1 MKLQLIPFLLIAVAH
16 SQTPAPPQS
25 VEFRIENRNR
35 LLDFAAHNDR
45 RYNFEISYDLH
56 DWSQHYLSPL
66 KKRNSP
72 VELGWID
79 EYSPQS
85 EFYRFSV
92 LPWKFQAIET
102 SVAINQFDAVGD
114 LAIDMLPDGKRAF
127 VFQNRTTDR
136 LYYGE
141 SLSDG
146 SPSPIVLIDFHVT
159 NDSSD
164 SGFTNISFAA
174 SQDGSRYMVCIDLQS
189 EELVCFRRSASGT
202 KWSRSVV
209 ASGLSAPFWA
219 FPEFSISP
227 SGRLG
232 IVYAGN
238 DGSYFSW
245 ADSKSPLV
253 WKNLKISNLKPNSAS
268 GNGLVFNSANIA
280 LTLFGDAFRINPAT
294 SVVKKITL
302 PQGIQ
307 GRRGQDGSLIAATN
321 SVWSG
326 ISYGSISRSTDD
338 GATWFEITV
347 ELPGSDFDA
356 IDSVDCNSKG
366 LISFLSG
373 DKLFRQTT
381 PGSSFEISPFPPIGT
396 MVSDKEDK
404 LHMLV
409 LELDGE
415 LSLASED

>member
-1 MKLQLIPFLLIAVAH
+1 MQIIPFLLIAVAH
-16 SQTPAPPQS
+16 SQTPAPPES
-25 VEFRIENRNR
+25 VELWIENQSR
-35 LLDFAAHNDR
+35 LLDFVAHDDR
-45 RYNFEISYDLH
+45 RYNFEISYDLN

-92 LPWKFQAIET
+92 LPWKFQAIDT
-102 SVAINQFDAVGD
+102 SVAINQYDWVSD
-114 LAIDMLPDGKRAF
+114 LAMDILPDGKRAF
-127 VFQNRTTDR
+127 VFQNRTTDH
-136 LYYGE
+136 LFYGE

-146 SPSPIVLIDFHVT
+146 SPSSLVLIDFHVI
-159 NDSSD
+159 NDTSD
-164 SGFTNISFAA
+164 SGFSDVSLAA
-174 SQDGSRYMVCIDLQS
+174 SQDGSIYIVYIDLQS
-189 EELVCFRRSASGT
+189 EELVCFRRSASET
-202 KWSRSVV
+202 TWSRNVV

-219 FPEFSISP
+219 FPKFSISP

-238 DGSYFSW
+238 DGSYFAW
-245 ADSKSPLV
+245 TDSNSSLV
-253 WKNLKISNLKPNSAS
+253 WNRLKISNSKPNSAG
-268 GNGLVFNSANIA
+268 GNGLVFNSADIA

-294 SVVKKITL
+294 SVVNEITL

-307 GRRGQDGSLIAATN
+307 SRRGKDGSLIAATN
-321 SVWSG
+321 GVWSG

-338 GATWFEITV
+338 GETWFEITM
-347 ELPGSDFDA
+347 ELPGSTFDA
-356 IDSVDCNSKG
+356 INSVDCNSQS
-366 LISFLSG
+366 LISFLTG

-381 PGSSFEISPFPPIGT
+381 PGSPFEISPFPRTGK
-396 MVSDKEDK
+396 MVSDEEDK
-404 LHMLV
+404 LHMIV

-415 LSLASED
+415 LSLVSED